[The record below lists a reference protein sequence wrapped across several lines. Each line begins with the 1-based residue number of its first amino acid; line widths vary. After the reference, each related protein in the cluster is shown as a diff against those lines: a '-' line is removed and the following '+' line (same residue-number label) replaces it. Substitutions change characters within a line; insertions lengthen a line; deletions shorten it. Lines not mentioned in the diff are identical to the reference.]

1 MGKLTVSPMNHPT
14 SDQNI
19 SATEQ
24 LELFAIV
31 PDRPLPPFAPPGDR
45 AAEPHMEWLR
55 GQSEENLR
63 ILVQILESTPG
74 FRRP

>member
-1 MGKLTVSPMNHPT
+1 MSHHT
-14 SDQNI
+14 SIQDFPVL
-19 SATEQ
+19 EQ
-24 LELFAIV
+24 LELFDIV
-31 PDRPLPPFAPPGDR
+31 PDRPLPLPDLDGDP

-55 GQSEENLR
+55 RQSEDDLR